1 MPFSKTSVLHGQP
14 SWVFSS
20 NTVTAAV
27 TRLGGHLAPVTFR
40 LGSKKVAPFS
50 VAPWAEES
58 LDPDIPPILRVLRG
72 DFFCSPFGAEERP
85 DRGRK
90 LPPHGETANA
100 PWKFESLKRDLAG
113 VCLHLSLQMRS
124 RSGRVDKFLR
134 LNHGETAIY
143 SRHVLAGMRGMM
155 TLGHHATLRFPDKE
169 QSGRISTSR
178 LRAGWT
184 SPRFFEDP
192 AQGGYNSLKPSAL
205 FRRLDRVPLAQ
216 GGYTDL
222 GRYPARRGFEDIVQ
236 IVHQDSPVFAWTAVA
251 FPQEGYVW
259 FSLKDPRVLQSS
271 VFWMSNGGRHYAP
284 WNGRHVNVMGLEDVT
299 SYFPL
304 GVSAGQKP
312 NPVSRR
318 GFRTV
323 VLLNQKNP
331 MCVNYIMAVA
341 AIPRSFDRIK
351 KILPNSEG
359 VILVSPAGQRVF
371 AKLNLPFLYE
381 NHNETQRN

>member
-1 MPFSKTSVLHGQP
+1 MPSLRTAVLHGQP

-20 NTVTAAV
+20 DTVTAAV

-50 VAPWAEES
+50 VAPWAGEP
-58 LDPDIPPILRVLRG
+58 LDPDTPPILRVLRG
-72 DFFCSPFGAEERP
+72 DFFCSPFGAEEHP
-85 DRGRK
+85 GRGRK

-100 PWKFESLKRDLAG
+100 PWKFESLRRDPAG
-113 VCLHLSLQMRS
+113 VCLHLSLRTKA
-124 RSGRVDKFLR
+124 RPGRVDKFLR

-143 SRHVLAGMRGMM
+143 SRHGLTGMRGKM
-155 TLGHHATLRFPDKE
+155 TFGHHATLRFPDEE
-169 QSGRISTSR
+169 QCGRISTSR
-178 LRAGWT
+178 LQAGWT

-192 AQGGYNSLKPSAL
+192 AQGGYNSLKPSAR
-205 FRRLDRVPLAQ
+205 FQRLDRVPLAQ
-216 GGYTDL
+216 GGYADL

-236 IVHQDSPVFAWTAVA
+236 IVHQDTPDFAWTAAA
-251 FPQEGYVW
+251 FPRQGYAW

-271 VFWMSNGGRHYAP
+271 VFWLSNGGRHYAP

-304 GVSAGQKP
+304 GVSAGEKP

-323 VLLNQKNP
+323 VWLDPKKP
-331 MCVNYIMAVA
+331 VWVNYIMAVA
-341 AIPRSFDRIK
+341 AIPRSFDRVE
-351 KILPNSEG
+351 KILPGLKG
-359 VILVSPAGQRVF
+359 VILVSPSGQRIPV
-371 AKLNLPFLYE
+371 KLNLPFLY
-381 NHNETQRN
+381 NHPHETKRN